1 MTGPVSLR
9 YIKGL
14 GSAKRGVHH
23 WRMQRLTAL
32 ALAPLSIWL
41 SVSIA
46 LLAGTE
52 YEVVVQWVG
61 KPAVT
66 TLLLLTV
73 FALFYHL
80 KLGAQVVI
88 EDYIHTRQLR
98 SCCLVANIF
107 LNITLALVSIISV
120 LRIAL

>member
-1 MTGPVSLR
+1 
-9 YIKGL
+9 
-14 GSAKRGVHH
+14 
-23 WRMQRLTAL
+23 MQRLTAL

-46 LLAGTE
+46 LLAGAE

-88 EDYIHTRQLR
+88 EDYIHTRELR
-98 SCCLVANIF
+98 SCCLVVNTF
-107 LNITLALVSIISV
+107 LNITLAVVSIISV